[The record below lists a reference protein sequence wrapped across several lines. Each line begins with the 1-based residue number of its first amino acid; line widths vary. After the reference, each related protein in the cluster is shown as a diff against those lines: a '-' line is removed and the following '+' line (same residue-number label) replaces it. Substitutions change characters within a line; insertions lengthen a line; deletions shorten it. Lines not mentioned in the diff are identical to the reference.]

1 MAPKI
6 TKSQLILLVKPDLP
20 DGPEDETAEQMNQRM
35 DQHLADLEK
44 RIRDISIEFLE
55 WGEIRKEDFAFG
67 LKVLRVVAT
76 IHDDSK
82 VSLDKV
88 TGLFYN
94 EEEDEPV
101 MEGVSSCEVEAWNK
115 L

>member
-6 TKSQLILLVKPDLP
+6 TKSQLILVVKPDLP
-20 DGPEDETAEQMNQRM
+20 DGPEDETAEQMQVRM
-35 DQHLADLEK
+35 EQHLVELEQ
-44 RIRDISIEFLE
+44 RIRDIKIEFLE
-55 WGEIRKEDFAFG
+55 WGEIRKEDFAYG
-67 LKVLRVVAT
+67 LKILRVIAT

-82 VSLDKV
+82 VSLDAV

-94 EEEDEPV
+94 EEECEAV
-101 MEGVSSCEVEAWNK
+101 MPGVSSCEIDSWNK